1 MYLNLIE
8 INLIKCNIIVI
19 WFSNGLVEFCFFVSL
34 VCSKVKI
41 MATLK
46 FTLQSKKDNAPIYA
60 RLSIKRGKI
69 IYRKTGLT
77 INHNQWSNKTGYP
90 KQTNPNNK
98 NTTSELRKLENH
110 IFEHLNKINIDEVTG
125 DWLRFNID
133 LFFKR
138 VNEQKVSEYVADAIE
153 TYIKNAPTRKNA
165 KGGIGLSKSRIET
178 LKGLQRLFTQY
189 EQKTKKRYKVKQIN
203 IPFSNSFLSFL
214 IDELRYSKS
223 YSLKKIDDLKTV
235 CYAAEIYG
243 VEVSPQLKKVVT
255 GKPKRMLPV
264 YLSNKELNK
273 IKGLK
278 ILSQGLQNARKW
290 LILGCNIGQRGSDLL
305 NITYDNF
312 VTRKGLLVIELEQEK
327 GGKIVTIPVLDDV
340 KEIYDNELPY
350 KISIQKFNEYIK
362 ELCKLAEIKE
372 VVRGNKICMLDEKG
386 NIIPQDEKGNYIKKG
401 VKRNVEG
408 DYPKHELVSSHICR
422 RSFATNNYG
431 MLPTPLIM
439 QIMAHSTEKMF
450 LKYIGK
456 NSLDYAK
463 QIADFYELQKLRNQ
477 EQPQLEVIKKASNQ

>member
-1 MYLNLIE
+1 
-8 INLIKCNIIVI
+8 
-19 WFSNGLVEFCFFVSL
+19 
-34 VCSKVKI
+34 

-46 FTLQSKKDNAPIYA
+46 FTLQSKKANAPIYA
-60 RLSIKRGKI
+60 RLSVKRGTI
-69 IYRKTGLT
+69 LYRKTGLT
-77 INHNQWSNKTGYP
+77 IDHGQWSKKTGYP

-98 NTTSELRKLENH
+98 NLTAELRKLNTH
-110 IFEHLNKINIDEVTG
+110 IFDNLNKINIDEVTG
-125 DWLRFNID
+125 DWLQFNID

-138 VNEQKVSEYVADAIE
+138 VNEQKVSEYVTDTIE

-178 LKGLQRLFTQY
+178 LKGLLRLFTQY

-203 IPFSNSFLSFL
+203 IPFSNSFLNFL

-235 CYAAEIYG
+235 CYDAEIYG
-243 VEVSPQLKKVVT
+243 VEVSPQLKKIVT

-264 YLSNKELNK
+264 YLNDVELDK
-273 IKGLK
+273 IKNLN
-278 ILSQGLQNARKW
+278 ILSQSLNNARKW

-305 NITYDNF
+305 NITKHNF
-312 VTRKGLLVIELEQEK
+312 VTRNGLLVIELEQEK
-327 GGKIVTIPVLDDV
+327 GGKIVTIPVLNDA
-340 KEIYDNELPY
+340 KEIYDNGLPY
-350 KISIQKFNEYIK
+350 KISIQKFNDYIK
-362 ELCKLAEIKE
+362 ELCKLAEINQVIK
-372 VVRGNKICMLDEKG
+372 GNRICMLDEKG
-386 NIIPQDEKGNYIKKG
+386 NVIPQDKKGNYIKKG

-408 DYPKHELVSSHICR
+408 DYSKHELVSSHICR

-431 MLPTPLIM
+431 ILPTPLIM
-439 QIMAHSTEKMF
+439 QITAHSTEKMF

-477 EQPQLEVIKKASNQ
+477 KQPQLEVIKKASNQ